1 MKHPH
6 PGKRGVR
13 RGAPCFCPLWRWDA
27 PWRVPG
33 IDWACPAG
41 RGGEGAE
48 REGEM
53 GGTPCRLARGRTE
66 QAGDARGA
74 GAHGVRRA
82 PVKLLD
88 KCWTHLGRRRE
99 TPRKKEGGRLG
110 GSASLNRRRGA
121 GCGGVKRSFLMAKL
135 VGCYSHPKCFCLPSE
150 ARRKK
155 VPQSE
160 AESRPKRL
168 ENQSRL

>member
-88 KCWTHLGRRRE
+88 KCWTHLGRRHDGE
-99 TPRKKEGGRLG
+99 KPEGCRRLG
-110 GSASLNRRRGA
+110 VGRPPVKKRGGGWGVLRPSIVGGARVAVVLNGR
-121 GCGGVKRSFLMAKL
+121 F
-135 VGCYSHPKCFCLPSE
+135 
-150 ARRKK
+150 
-155 VPQSE
+155 
-160 AESRPKRL
+160 
-168 ENQSRL
+168 